1 MSLMQRGWE
10 LTKII
15 NNEAAS
21 DQQRLD
27 AITERKTVRAELQ
40 RLDEEIQASRL
51 ACGDPEAVERD
62 RIRREL
68 LR

>member
-1 MSLMQRGWE
+1 MTLMQRAWD

-15 NNEAAS
+15 NNEDAP

-40 RLDEEIQASRL
+40 RRDEEIQASRL

>member
-1 MSLMQRGWE
+1 MTLMQRAWD

>member
-1 MSLMQRGWE
+1 MTLMQRGWD

-27 AITERKTVRAELQ
+27 AITERKTVRAELE
-40 RLDEEIQASRL
+40 RRDEEIQASRL